1 MRAFDTKFK
10 VDGKPML
17 VPDGSVELSW
27 QDLDSEAAGR
37 DESGYLHRAVL
48 RRGVRTW
55 GFAYG
60 VLTDGERA
68 YLLSLFRDKDT
79 FTFESDEG
87 SCTAYCAR
95 GEIRLW
101 NRPQGVYKGM
111 KFNIIEC

>member
-1 MRAFDTKFK
+1 MELLQNRGLYEEGFGAR
-10 VDGKPML
+10 
-17 VPDGSVELSW
+17 DGS
-27 QDLDSEAAGR
+27 SEAMR
-37 DESGYLHRAVL
+37 RAVL

-60 VLTDGERA
+60 VLTAQERA
-68 YLLSLFRDKDT
+68 YLLSLFAGKDT